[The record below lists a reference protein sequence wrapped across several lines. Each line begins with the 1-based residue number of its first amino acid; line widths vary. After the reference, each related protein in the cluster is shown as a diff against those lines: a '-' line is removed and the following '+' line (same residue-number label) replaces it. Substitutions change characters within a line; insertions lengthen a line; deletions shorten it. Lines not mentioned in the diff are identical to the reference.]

1 MYKKKNIS
9 SEMFQWPEPA
19 NCIFDKSNPVYYH
32 YKKNKI
38 KPSSIKIKIIE
49 NFFKKKYRSKYA
61 LYFLL
66 EGQQLILF

>member
-1 MYKKKNIS
+1 MQLERFKCIKKNIS

-38 KPSSIKIKIIE
+38 PIK
-49 NFFKKKYRSKYA
+49 N
-61 LYFLL
+61 
-66 EGQQLILF
+66 